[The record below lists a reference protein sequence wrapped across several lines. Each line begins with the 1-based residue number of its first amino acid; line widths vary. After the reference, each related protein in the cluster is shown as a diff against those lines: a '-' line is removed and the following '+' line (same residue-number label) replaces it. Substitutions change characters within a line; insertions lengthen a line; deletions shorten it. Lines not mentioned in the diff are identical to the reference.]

1 VPAEGDVN
9 DGADQSARIW
19 ETLGGGHHAREIA
32 SAKGERPMSRPS
44 IFLVVSLVAS
54 VGLLPT
60 AAVANVP
67 NNEAATYRLV
77 TPIPNIGEAPNGD
90 HAAIQVTQPFF
101 FSVHPKSVSGGGT
114 FTHTFT
120 GGSFSTTWTA
130 TELLSFQPFGC
141 GIAGDGTPRPPNFCG
156 GRVEMAISIA
166 TPAGPVDG
174 ILTFFCEISDNGHFP
189 AGFEEGVR
197 LVIPGVINFNM
208 SDGGANRFEKQ
219 P

>member
-1 VPAEGDVN
+1 
-9 DGADQSARIW
+9 
-19 ETLGGGHHAREIA
+19 
-32 SAKGERPMSRPS
+32 MSRRS

-77 TPIPNIGEAPNGD
+77 TLIPNIGEAPNGD

-101 FSVHPKSVSGGGT
+101 
-114 FTHTFT
+114 
-120 GGSFSTTWTA
+120 
-130 TELLSFQPFGC
+130 C

-166 TPAGPVDG
+166 TPAGPVDAT
-174 ILTFFCEISDNGHFP
+174 LTWFCEISDNGHFP

>member
-1 VPAEGDVN
+1 
-9 DGADQSARIW
+9 
-19 ETLGGGHHAREIA
+19 
-32 SAKGERPMSRPS
+32 MSRRS
-44 IFLVVSLVAS
+44 LFLVVSLVAS
-54 VGLLPT
+54 VGLLPA

-77 TPIPNIGEAPNGD
+77 TPAPNRGEAPNGD
-90 HAAIQVTQPFF
+90 HAAVQVTQPFF
-101 FSVHPKSVSGGGT
+101 FSMHPKSVSGGGT
-114 FTHTFT
+114 FTHTFS

-156 GRVEMAISIA
+156 GRAEMAISIA
-166 TPAGPVDG
+166 TPAGPVDA
-174 ILTFFCEISDNGHFP
+174 ILTWFCEISDDGHIP
-189 AGFEEGVR
+189 ASVEEGVR

-208 SDGGANRFEKQ
+208 SDGGMNRFEKQ